1 MNVTLLLSGKTDI
14 PYLKTG
20 IDDYAGRLRHYMDF
34 KIIELKDSDKASN
47 AAKLKGSNG
56 ILKTLKPSDYL
67 ALLDER
73 GKSYSSVDW
82 ARHLESFFVH
92 SSRDIVFAIGGPF
105 GFSEEEYKRADE
117 MLSLSQMTFSHQL
130 VRLIFMEQ
138 LYRAMTIIKGE
149 PYHHQ

>member
-1 MNVTLLLSGKTDI
+1 MKVTLLLTGKTSV

-20 IDDYAGRLRHYMDF
+20 MDDYGSRLTHYMNF
-34 KIIELKDSDKASN
+34 KVVELKDSEK
-47 AAKLKGSNG
+47 
-56 ILKTLKPSDYL
+56 ILKSLKPSDYVV
-67 ALLDER
+67 LLDER

-82 ARHLESFFVH
+82 AQHLESFFVH
-92 SSRDIVFAIGGPF
+92 SQRDLVFAIGGPF
-105 GFSEEEYKRADE
+105 GFSPEEYKRADE